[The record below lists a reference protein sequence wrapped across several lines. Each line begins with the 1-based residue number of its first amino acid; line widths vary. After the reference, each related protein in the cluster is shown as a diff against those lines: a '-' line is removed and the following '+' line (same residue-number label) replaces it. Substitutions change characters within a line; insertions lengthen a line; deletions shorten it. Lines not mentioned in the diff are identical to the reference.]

1 MDLMHYRQLMQDPG
15 EKASLEAGLR
25 SAIVSVGAD
34 EGSLLLLVDDGAQ
47 LEFVMSCTRTGINQ
61 QLIGQQVP
69 VGQGWVGLAVQTG
82 ETQIGAP
89 IFKGL
94 QQADADRADAGNPA
108 WVLAT
113 PLVYDDRSLGV
124 MTLVSF
130 SADKRFSAQDAYQYE
145 ALAALVAM
153 LLHKQSVIDELSG
166 QHAMLDKDAPEA
178 RIIDL
183 VGDILRQSP
192 ERLAAVTDLLQA
204 VARMK

>member
-34 EGSLLLLVDDGAQ
+34 EGSLLLLADDGAQ
-47 LEFVMSCTRTGINQ
+47 LEFVMSCTRTGTNP
-61 QLIGQQVP
+61 QLIGQRVP
-69 VGQGWVGLAVQTG
+69 VSEGWVGLAVQTG

-94 QQADADRADAGNPA
+94 EQADSNSTDAGNPA

-113 PLVYDDRSLGV
+113 PLVYDEQSLGV

-130 SADKRFSAQDAYQYE
+130 SPDKRFSVQDAYQYE

-166 QHAMLDKDAPEA
+166 RHAMLDKDAPEA
-178 RIIDL
+178 RIIGL
-183 VGDILRQSP
+183 VGEILRQSP

-204 VARMK
+204 VTRMK